1 MEILENNRIILDN
14 IYKQSPNS
22 VGQLKLEGNFLV
34 YNNEMVDISEFNLNE
49 LMLGDSQFSSS
60 LDTLSSEDVF
70 RIIRLHAAL
79 MGNGKMRTVSEVKS
93 EKKIEIIKQE
103 NPLMKSISL
112 VSRPNGVGI
121 DEFINIVDSTG
132 ENHLYKNDVNVNIFD
147 IYDRL
152 KAIKGES
159 VTPDELI
166 SEVDR
171 KLYEIRMTNAERVVD
186 SSSVSEDFS
195 NKMNRVNDPY
205 KTDNTVQVMGNEQ
218 EDIAIVADQLDSS
231 KNQIKT
237 FDTDNG
243 DLVINSHGQNVS
255 EVNTTQVSGEDKTVV
270 DSNQSVTSNGEST
283 REVTQEEKQDEV
295 IQLIPFE
302 DFKKLY
308 DASYVTDFT
317 PEEKKNVEL
326 YYAFFGDLILYED
339 YLLPELR
346 EILGKLRAF
355 VTEVEVNLE
364 NVENATKRQR
374 ELIDKRAELEE
385 KGKNNAISN
394 DLGKEQEYV
403 KKLLMQKPDETGSIG
418 TLQVLM
424 FIVIIIAILSL
435 ISLYILN

>member
-112 VSRPNGVGI
+112 VSRPNGVGV

-132 ENHLYKNDVNVNIFD
+132 ENHLYKNDVNINVFD

-166 SEVDR
+166 AEVDR
-171 KLYEIRMTNAERVVD
+171 KLYEIRMTNAERVID
-186 SSSVSEDFS
+186 NSSVSGDFS

-270 DSNQSVTSNGEST
+270 DSNQSVTSNGDSS
-283 REVTQEEKQDEV
+283 REVTQEEKKDEV

-302 DFKKLY
+302 KFKKLY
-308 DASYVTDFT
+308 DPSYVVDFT

-364 NVENATKRQR
+364 SAENATKRQR

-403 KKLLMQKPDETGSIG
+403 KQLMFKKPDESGSIG

>member
-112 VSRPNGVGI
+112 VSRPNGVGV

-132 ENHLYKNDVNVNIFD
+132 ENHLYKNDVNVNVFD

-152 KAIKGES
+152 KAIKGENI
-159 VTPDELI
+159 TPDELI
-166 SEVDR
+166 AEVDR

-186 SSSVSEDFS
+186 NSSVSEDFS

-270 DSNQSVTSNGEST
+270 DSNQSVTSNGDSS
-283 REVTQEEKQDEV
+283 REVTQEEKKDEV

-308 DASYVTDFT
+308 DPSYVVDFT

-403 KKLLMQKPDETGSIG
+403 KQLLFKKPDESGSIG

>member
-112 VSRPNGVGI
+112 VSRPNGVGV

-166 SEVDR
+166 AEVDR

-243 DLVINSHGQNVS
+243 DLIINSHGQNVS

-355 VTEVEVNLE
+355 VTEVEINLE
-364 NVENATKRQR
+364 SAENATKRQR

-403 KKLLMQKPDETGSIG
+403 KKLLMQKPDETGSVG